1 LWGKKRIRLV
11 YSFELPTLSSFVA
24 NIGPVFE
31 SINITLISFEDHN
44 IAWLNWTINMPIRF
58 SLYVEQSSHAAHNA
72 MTQILLIKWTRKKT
86 TN

>member
-1 LWGKKRIRLV
+1 M
-11 YSFELPTLSSFVA
+11 A

-31 SINITLISFEDHN
+31 FNITLISSEDKAQHWFYVHN
-44 IAWLNWTINMPIRF
+44 IVLLNWTINMSMRF

-72 MTQILLIKWTRKKT
+72 MTQILLIQSTGKIT